1 MAGISKDILVVQK
14 ENYRRKNAKFG
25 FSPGDFFDRV
35 GGEPQPDRIRN
46 YYGLHQ
52 TDMVRKDGTY
62 LNPGYND
69 PMEAS
74 ISTLQGSNSNSQ
86 KLVVNGGVEN
96 LELQVVDRPLGD
108 EIKITQD
115 IVITDLDPT
124 ATDLPMGNDWAPD
137 GEQIGDNLLRIK
149 LQKAGLAAMTNNSVF
164 YDHTFLTPGAYSKTE
179 LNSLNIGVAAYCY
192 DARPKYSYF
201 AEGYESAV
209 SAPGTEIYETLL
221 PNIHAFIA
229 EVMYGPAHN
238 PPVPPLPVDPNDRRW
253 PPPQPPPAPP
263 VEPTIYERLITLDG
277 RIRDIY
283 TDILNPSPV
292 PFNDLGDKIG
302 EADRGE
308 GYFKK
313 YYLALKSGRIE
324 PGSVVDL
331 AEAYKK
337 VLFSGNDVHNSTVGR
352 VHRGALRKSGIVE
365 GGRPGRILATSYER
379 RNLFPLYNLMQFSTQ
394 RELTT
399 VGYFTTLH
407 ISDLLLAQMYT
418 KDTKVESR
426 IIVSKNDVGVS
437 EGSRQELY
445 DQERLGQY
453 NLQDP
458 IWDPELGMYVVSSE
472 ARIHSR
478 AQSHSENTVVHNVG
492 FDFDSFHDFITSSPG
507 EFDGVY
513 YGDKGVTSLDELTK
527 VTNTYSGIYKFEQVY
542 RTKRRSYLDIITGKM
557 AHSEVLAYKIEKYL
571 MIDSGAPSLISTTII
586 PNQVDLDVIN
596 YVDTQ
601 IKYGEPYRY
610 EVKQMVLVYGSK
622 IEFKKG
628 DNEDIGTIKYA
639 TEANDVDVLWYKPSR
654 KPPFRQATSRHATAK
669 VEVTPDIKVYEIP
682 YFNTDTLKAVVT
694 PPSPPHI
701 GLVPYKNVDNKIL
714 INIDNSIDE
723 YVDAP
728 VILDSADAQNAADV
742 IRMQGDVYGGK
753 IRFSGKTTGKEI
765 ENYIIYRTT
774 RRPGSYDDFTNK
786 EIATASTTVQG
797 LKSSSAAYKDTI
809 QPNTKYYYIVRT
821 VDRHGFRSNPSTIYE
836 VEIVSNSGTIYP
848 IIRTV
853 DLSNRPDGRTTSK
866 PMRKHI
872 QIKPN
877 FLQTMAKMQD
887 GQTGMGD
894 INLEDL
900 IWDDNDTLN
909 IGAWRDD
916 ARSFDSLTIGA
927 AQQSIW
933 RKSFKVRF
941 TSKQTGKKIDLNMTF
956 RLRRDNS

>member
-14 ENYRRKNAKFG
+14 ENYRPKDATF
-25 FSPGDFFDRV
+25 
-35 GGEPQPDRIRN
+35 EPNPLSETDRIRN
-46 YYGLHQ
+46 YCGFYQ
-52 TDMVRKDGTY
+52 TDTVRRDGTY
-62 LNPGYND
+62 LLAGYNE

-74 ISTLQGSNSNSQ
+74 VSPPRGDNPNRQHLIAQGGASNLII
-86 KLVVNGGVEN
+86 KVA
-96 LELQVVDRPLGD
+96 DRPPRDAGYLPLPL
-108 EIKITQD
+108 TQD
-115 IVITDLDPT
+115 IRITLTDTLAGHHEPNNPPFDTPT
-124 ATDLPMGNDWAPD
+124 ERRNFLANIVR
-137 GEQIGDNLLRIK
+137 QR
-149 LQKAGLAAMTNNSVF
+149 LQQAGLAAMTNNSVF

-179 LNSLNIGVAAYCY
+179 LRNWNGGAPAYFY

-209 SAPGTEIYETLL
+209 SAPGTEVYETLL

-229 EVMYGPAHN
+229 EEMYGLPGPAGSFG
-238 PPVPPLPVDPNDRRW
+238 VPKDFSGMFGVPNMPW
-253 PPPQPPPAPP
+253 STGGQPEP

-277 RIRDIY
+277 RIEDVY
-283 TDILNPSPV
+283 TDILNPSPTMHT
-292 PFNDLGDKIG
+292 DLGDKIG

-313 YYLALKSGRIE
+313 YYLAIKGRLRGDRN
-324 PGSVVDL
+324 PYRTGTAQL

-337 VLFSGNDVHNSTVGR
+337 VLFSGNTVKNPVR
-352 VHRGALRKSGIVE
+352 RGGVVE
-365 GGRPGRILATSYER
+365 GGRPGRILARSYER

-394 RELTT
+394 RKLAT
-399 VGYFTTLH
+399 VGFFTEQH
-407 ISDLLLAQMYT
+407 VSELLLAQMYT
-418 KDTKVESR
+418 KDTEVESQV
-426 IIVSKNDVGVS
+426 IVSRRMF
-437 EGSRQELY
+437 EGLGGFAGPLIRSR
-445 DQERLGQY
+445 
-453 NLQDP
+453 
-458 IWDPELGMYVVSSE
+458 
-472 ARIHSR
+472 
-478 AQSHSENTVVHNVG
+478 SENVVAHNIGINLV
-492 FDFDSFHDFITSSPG
+492 SFHNFITSGPD

-513 YGDKGVTSLDELTK
+513 YGDKGMTTLDELSS
-527 VTNTYSGIYKFEQVY
+527 VIHTYTALSRLYEVY
-542 RTKRRSYLDIITGKM
+542 YTKRRSYLDILAGKM

-571 MIDSGAPSLISTTII
+571 MIDPGAPSLISTTII
-586 PNQVDLDVIN
+586 PNQIDLDVIN
-596 YVDTQ
+596 YVDSQ
-601 IKYGEPYRY
+601 IKYGEPYKY

-628 DNEDIGTIKYA
+628 DPDDIDEQIKYTTDA
-639 TEANDVDVLWYKPSR
+639 SADDAWWHNVSDINAVDRL
-654 KPPFRQATSRHATAK
+654 AAAAK
-669 VEVTPDIKVYEIP
+669 VEVTPDIKVYEVS
-682 YFNTDTLKAVVT
+682 YFNTEILKAVVT

-701 GLVPYKNVDNKIL
+701 GLVPYKSVDNKIL

-723 YVDAP
+723 YVDTP
-728 VILDSADAQNAADV
+728 VILDQTDAQNASDV
-742 IRMQGDVYGGK
+742 IQMQGDMYRGK

-774 RRPGSYDDFTNK
+774 RRPSSYDDFATE
-786 EIATASTTVQG
+786 EIATVSTTVQG

-809 QPNTKYYYIVRT
+809 RPNTKYYYIVRT

-848 IIRTV
+848 IIRTI
-853 DLSNRPDGRTTSK
+853 DLSNRPDGRAMSK

-877 FLQTMAKMQD
+877 FLQTMAKMQA
-887 GQTGMGD
+887 GQAATGD

-900 IWDDNDTLN
+900 IFADDILN
-909 IGAWRDD
+909 LGAWGND